1 MFITPEVAYVCEL
14 LHKYDVLPL
23 ECDGHTMVVS
33 CLLDRFCIPHQRI
46 VGEVTLAGTG
56 QIIRPHLWIEYDEYI
71 IDYRL
76 RMWARKTE
84 DNVSLVPH
92 GIFIEDKNSPYVN
105 IIVTREDN
113 KDAENVKEF
122 MQSYQS
128 PEVAK
133 AAETIFNGGAVPG
146 W

>member
-46 VGEVTLAGTG
+46 VGEVTLAGTC

-84 DNVSLVPH
+84 DNVSLVLMASLSK
-92 GIFIEDKNSPYVN
+92 IKVRQF
-105 IIVTREDN
+105 TLL
-113 KDAENVKEF
+113 KEL
-122 MQSYQS
+122 QIK
-128 PEVAK
+128 P
-133 AAETIFNGGAVPG
+133 
-146 W
+146 

>member
-113 KDAENVKEF
+113 KDAQNVKEF

>member
-92 GIFIEDKNSPYVN
+92 CIFIEDKSQAIYTAQRIANKAMISDS
-105 IIVTREDN
+105 IID
-113 KDAENVKEF
+113 F
-122 MQSYQS
+122 MTDGLWTKILL
-128 PEVAK
+128 E
-133 AAETIFNGGAVPG
+133 IPG
-146 W
+146 KKRIT

>member
-46 VGEVTLAGTG
+46 VGEVALKGTG
-56 QIIRPHLWIEYDEYI
+56 QIIRPHMWIEYGEYI

-76 RMWARKTE
+76 RMWAKTTA
-84 DNVSLVPH
+84 DNLSLLPH
-92 GIFIEDKNSPYVN
+92 GIFTEDKYQATYTAHSNARKTVIPDTV
-105 IIVTREDN
+105 ID
-113 KDAENVKEF
+113 F
-122 MQSYQS
+122 MTDGIWSKILQDITH
-128 PEVAK
+128 K
-133 AAETIFNGGAVPG
+133 N
-146 W
+146 

>member
-33 CLLDRFCIPHQRI
+33 CLLDRFCI
-46 VGEVTLAGTG
+46 
-56 QIIRPHLWIEYDEYI
+56 
-71 IDYRL
+71 RL

-92 GIFIEDKNSPYVN
+92 GIFIEDKSQAIYTAQRIANKAMISDS
-105 IIVTREDN
+105 IID
-113 KDAENVKEF
+113 F
-122 MQSYQS
+122 MTDGLWTKILL
-128 PEVAK
+128 E
-133 AAETIFNGGAVPG
+133 IPG
-146 W
+146 KKRIT

>member
-46 VGEVTLAGTG
+46 VGEVTLAGPG

-76 RMWARKTE
+76 RMCIRIYT
-84 DNVSLVPH
+84 S
-92 GIFIEDKNSPYVN
+92 F
-105 IIVTREDN
+105 
-113 KDAENVKEF
+113 
-122 MQSYQS
+122 
-128 PEVAK
+128 
-133 AAETIFNGGAVPG
+133 
-146 W
+146 